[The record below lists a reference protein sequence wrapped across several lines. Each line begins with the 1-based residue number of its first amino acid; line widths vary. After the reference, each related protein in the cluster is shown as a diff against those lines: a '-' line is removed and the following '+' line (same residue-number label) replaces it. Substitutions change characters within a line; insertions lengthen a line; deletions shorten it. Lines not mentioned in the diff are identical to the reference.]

1 MRVEQTSGRRFA
13 RSPRYESELRFAVAT
28 HETPQGNLGGFVR
41 SVPISWSLK
50 ALFLDRHRAAGCP
63 GICGGKCPGKLRCP
77 HPLICMLGLPCGRG
91 QGGRQG
97 AGGWA
102 GSAGLLWPSANRPL
116 AAHVPARRWQTGCL
130 SSSNP
135 MAGYSAWVWAPD
147 QSSLQGPPWL
157 PRQGNSRSL
166 PTTGNGSPVRTLQ
179 R

>member
-77 HPLICMLGLPCGRG
+77 TPSSACSACLAAGGRVDGRG
-91 QGGRQG
+91 Q
-97 AGGWA
+97 AGGPGRPGSCGPAQTALWRLTCRRAA
-102 GSAGLLWPSANRPL
+102 GRRGACP
-116 AAHVPARRWQTGCL
+116 AAI
-130 SSSNP
+130 
-135 MAGYSAWVWAPD
+135 
-147 QSSLQGPPWL
+147 PWL
-157 PRQGNSRSL
+157 GTAPGSGRR
-166 PTTGNGSPVRTLQ
+166 TSPVCRGHRGCRAKAIADPYRRQETDHP
-179 R
+179 